1 MPLLSA
7 QIWNSCIRVA
17 FIENCS
23 ISGWPKTKKV
33 LAPLPDEV
41 IERKIKKEKE
51 GKKGGKG
58 DKAKGKENAKSEA
71 DKSKTKKTKS

>member
-1 MPLLSA
+1 MPVLSA

-17 FIENCS
+17 LV
-23 ISGWPKTKKV
+23 SGWPKTKKV

-58 DKAKGKENAKSEA
+58 DKAKGKENAKSGA
-71 DKSKTKKTKS
+71 DKGKTKKTKSKK